1 MAPRMTENNAYAK
14 FWADKERALWHVMV
28 ISVVVYSRTKKTTT
42 TTWLHIFAV
51 AKVAS
56 KT

>member
-1 MAPRMTENNAYAK
+1 MTENNAYAK
-14 FWADKERALWHVMV
+14 FWADKERALWYVMV

-42 TTWLHIFAV
+42 ATWLHIFAV